1 MKKIY
6 HLLLPAILV
15 ISSCNNDKNKVTTTE
30 KNDDGTVTKT
40 EVDVKGLSTKA
51 DEMTA
56 KMEALKTMKPLT
68 IEEMRALL
76 PETFDGVK
84 QSNYNASATMGYTI
98 VGVEYE
104 KDSKNQLKVQLY
116 DCAGE
121 MGSAFYASAFWTSM
135 NFQQENDEGY
145 TKTVDFMNG
154 RAIEAYK
161 KERNEST
168 LTYVVGD
175 RLMVI
180 LEGKNMNPEELKA
193 AAQKLNIKV

>member
-15 ISSCNNDKNKVTTTE
+15 ISSCNNDKSKVTTTE

-40 EVDVKGLSTKA
+40 EVDVKGLSSKA
-51 DEMTA
+51 DEMTE

-84 QSNYNASATMGYTI
+84 QTNYNASATMGYTI
-98 VGVEYE
+98 VAVDYE
-104 KDSKNQLKVQLY
+104 KDSKNELKVQLY

-121 MGSAFYASAFWTSM
+121 MGASFYASAFWTTM

-154 RAIEAYK
+154 KAIEAYK
-161 KERNEST
+161 KDRNEST

>member
-40 EVDVKGLSTKA
+40 EVDVKGLSSKA
-51 DEMTA
+51 DEMTV
-56 KMEALKTMKPLT
+56 KMEALKSMKPFT

-104 KDSKNQLKVQLY
+104 KDSKNELKVQLY

-180 LEGKNMNPEELKA
+180 LEGKNMNPGELKA